1 MTFGLNRRRVV
12 EATRTWTFSPLLQP
26 TGFQP
31 VVVEYNSAILSRL
44 LENCEASP
52 NPKILALIKKL
63 SPVAWRHIHLNGHY
77 TFRGSGQ
84 VIDLDAIVAGLV
96 LE

>member
-31 VVVEYNSAILSRL
+31 VVVESVVAAVGRAGQPALSQQL
-44 LENCEASP
+44 
-52 NPKILALIKKL
+52 LALVHCFRRVESVPEWLYPILPGGDDPVEAGRKK
-63 SPVAWRHIHLNGHY
+63 G
-77 TFRGSGQ
+77 G
-84 VIDLDAIVAGLV
+84 
-96 LE
+96 

>member
-31 VVVEYNSAILSRL
+31 VVVEYHADFRTTRNVNRDNNSMLS
-44 LENCEASP
+44 NEAMMRVGKFP
-52 NPKILALIKKL
+52 DYG
-63 SPVAWRHIHLNGHY
+63 R
-77 TFRGSGQ
+77 
-84 VIDLDAIVAGLV
+84 IVGV
-96 LE
+96 EGYYRNS